1 MTPEFDIDLLPLDN
15 SYFAQLA
22 CRNHLAL
29 FTMNRALIFARKA
42 IMGRKFGVKS

>member
-29 FTMNRALIFARKA
+29 LL
-42 IMGRKFGVKS
+42 

>member
-29 FTMNRALIFARKA
+29 LGHLFLLGKLLWGENL
-42 IMGRKFGVKS
+42 V